1 MLQMISKTILLTKQ
15 HMARLVREL
24 FNAAVGDIVWDP
36 QDKRCYI
43 NINSEVFQQ
52 FPLPTKAPRLTAY

>member
-1 MLQMISKTILLTKQ
+1 
-15 HMARLVREL
+15 MARLVREH
-24 FNAAVGDIVWDP
+24 FNAVVGDIVWDP

-52 FPLPTKAPRLTAY
+52 FPLPTKAPRLAAY